1 MKIKLNNKK
10 SLCLSVTPTISIN
23 PSITNTPTNPNE
35 FTSFRKRMLNINP
48 PSTNNKSTRNR
59 NYNLNL
65 RYDFISKYKSPK
77 HDVIFTQSLGDL
89 SKVQCIGDNNKTY
102 RLRKPMIKNI
112 NNTTDINDYSCS
124 NCIKEETK
132 CELVLHK
139 HKAKMKKIKHNSNV
153 HDNTHIQH
161 ITTTNNDK
169 RSVRC
174 NNNNISQQPQQQR
187 KHNYK
192 LSTMLYTKI
201 LTPHQMHLISS
212 TRRQTKRIL
221 PTIRNVGTS
230 TATKLIKFY
239 NTQII
244 KDFIYKT
251 FPSPNDSQLPSTT
264 HIVLQNVLSLHN
276 YSLFGVFNAH
286 GKDGYHLSCIAKA
299 HFEYIFTSLST
310 YFPSLSPSSA
320 TPRFNEVDVYA
331 LLSKDN
337 FKVVN
342 DAFMKVNNQLQ
353 LSQYEY
359 DKNESYFSL
368 VLLFSIGNNII
379 SASVG
384 GDVTGIRLTH
394 VVTKGNKEIINC
406 ISLSNSDN
414 TTTNISLPVSSLS
427 SPLITSTNII
437 TSNTKCIFISST
449 DLFTKLSQTTIC
461 KLLTKAI
468 PYTSSFQP
476 YITTIPT
483 QLHSLYKSSHTS
495 PSYNELSF
503 ILLYY

>member
-1 MKIKLNNKK
+1 MKIKLDNKK

-35 FTSFRKRMLNINP
+35 FTSFRKRMLNLNP
-48 PSTNNKSTRNR
+48 PSTNNNNKSTRNR
-59 NYNLNL
+59 NYNLNI
-65 RYDFISKYKSPK
+65 RYDFISKYKPSK

-89 SKVQCIGDNNKTY
+89 SKVQCIDNNNKTY
-102 RLRKPMIKNI
+102 RFKKPILKNI
-112 NNTTDINDYSCS
+112 NNTTDINDYSYSNS

-132 CELVLHK
+132 CELILHK
-139 HKAKMKKIKHNSNV
+139 HKAKMKKIKHTSNV
-153 HDNTHIQH
+153 HDNTHIQY
-161 ITTTNNDK
+161 TSNDK
-169 RSVRC
+169 RSIRS
-174 NNNNISQQPQQQR
+174 NNLSQQPQQQTQR

-221 PTIRNVGTS
+221 PTIRNVRTS
-230 TATKLIKFY
+230 AATKLIKYY

-251 FPSPNDSQLPSTT
+251 FPSSQLPSTT

-320 TPRFNEVDVYA
+320 TPHVNEVDIYA
-331 LLSKDN
+331 ILSKDN
-337 FKVVN
+337 FALVN

-394 VVTKGNKEIINC
+394 VVMKGNKEIINC
-406 ISLSNSDN
+406 ISLSNTNDVN
-414 TTTNISLPVSSLS
+414 TSLTVSSLS
-427 SPLITSTNII
+427 SPLITSTSVI

-476 YITTIPT
+476 YIITIPT
-483 QLHSLYKSSHTS
+483 QLHSLYKSSHTTS
-495 PSYNELSF
+495 TYNELSF

>member
-23 PSITNTPTNPNE
+23 PSITNTPTNQNE

-48 PSTNNKSTRNR
+48 PSNNNNKSTRNR
-59 NYNLNL
+59 NRNYNLNI
-65 RYDFISKYKSPK
+65 RYDFISKYKHPK

-89 SKVQCIGDNNKTY
+89 SKVQCISDNNKTY
-102 RLRKPMIKNI
+102 RFKKPIIKNI

-124 NCIKEETK
+124 NCIKEEPK
-132 CELVLHK
+132 CELILHK
-139 HKAKMKKIKHNSNV
+139 NKAKMKKIKHNSNV
-153 HDNTHIQH
+153 HDNTHIH
-161 ITTTNNDK
+161 HVTTTTSNDT
-169 RSVRC
+169 RSVSRP
-174 NNNNISQQPQQQR
+174 QQQQQQR

-221 PTIRNVGTS
+221 PTIRNVRTS
-230 TATKLIKFY
+230 AATKLIKYY

-251 FPSPNDSQLPSTT
+251 FPSQNNAQLPSTT

-310 YFPSLSPSSA
+310 YFPSSTA
-320 TPRFNEVDVYA
+320 TPSHYNEVDVYA
-331 LLSKDN
+331 LLSNDN

-384 GDVTGIRLTH
+384 VDVTGIRLTH
-394 VVTKGNKEIINC
+394 IITKCNKEIINC
-406 ISLSNSDN
+406 ISLSNTNN
-414 TTTNISLPVSSLS
+414 TLSLPVSSLS

-468 PYTSSFQP
+468 PYTSTFQP
-476 YITTIPT
+476 YIITIPT
-483 QLHSLYKSSHTS
+483 QLHSLYKSSS
-495 PSYNELSF
+495 SSYNELSF

>member
-1 MKIKLNNKK
+1 MKIKLDNKK

-35 FTSFRKRMLNINP
+35 FTSFRKRMLNINT
-48 PSTNNKSTRNR
+48 PSNNNNKSTRNR
-59 NYNLNL
+59 NYNLNI

-89 SKVQCIGDNNKTY
+89 SKVQCIGDNSKTY
-102 RLRKPMIKNI
+102 RFRKPIIKNI

-124 NCIKEETK
+124 NCVKEETK
-132 CELVLHK
+132 CELILNK
-139 HKAKMKKIKHNSNV
+139 NKAKMKKIKHYSNV

-161 ITTTNNDK
+161 VITTTSNDT
-169 RSVRC
+169 RGVRC
-174 NNNNISQQPQQQR
+174 NNNNNVSQPQQQQQR

-221 PTIRNVGTS
+221 PTIRNVRTS
-230 TATKLIKFY
+230 AATKLIKYY

-251 FPSPNDSQLPSTT
+251 FPSPCDTQLPSTT

-310 YFPSLSPSSA
+310 YFPSSA
-320 TPRFNEVDVYA
+320 TTRYNEVDVYA

-337 FKVVN
+337 FKLVN
-342 DAFMKVNNQLQ
+342 DAFMKVNNQLK

-394 VVTKGNKEIINC
+394 IITNGNKEIINC
-406 ISLSNSDN
+406 ISLSNTNN
-414 TTTNISLPVSSLS
+414 TSLSSPVSSLS

-476 YITTIPT
+476 YIITIPT
-483 QLHSLYKSSHTS
+483 QLHSLYKSSS
-495 PSYNELSF
+495 SSYHELSF